1 MSQAAKPIDTRK
13 VHGRR
18 RLRFTELDQVL
29 AEARSLATQS
39 TEHLGNWNLA
49 QVCQHLGI
57 AMQQCVHGTRPFQVP
72 FKLRF
77 FGRLVR
83 RKLLRDGLPSGF
95 RLPPDGAKV
104 LVPALVTSDEGLATL
119 ERGLATLR
127 ESRRRVA
134 HPVFGA
140 MNVAQWDQFHLRHAE
155 MHLSF
160 IVPGPAASPA

>member
-1 MSQAAKPIDTRK
+1 MSQLAKPIDTRK

-18 RLRFTELDQVL
+18 RLRFETLDEVL
-29 AEARSLATQS
+29 AEARCLATQP
-39 TEHLGNWNLA
+39 TQHLGNWNLA

-57 AMQQCVHGTRPFQVP
+57 AMHQCVHGTRPFQVP
-72 FKLRF
+72 LKLRF

-95 RLPPDGAKV
+95 RLPPEGARV
-104 LVPALVTSDEGLATL
+104 LVPALVLCDEGLATL

-127 ESRRRVA
+127 ESRHRVA

-140 MNVAQWDQFHLRHAE
+140 MNVAQWDLFHLRHAE

-160 IVPGPAASPA
+160 IVPGKTVTEA